1 VKKVAA
7 LMTHPTQYHSP
18 WFKGLA
24 RRPEIDLQVYYC
36 IAPTRKLQGAGFGL
50 EMEWDIPLLE
60 GYSYS
65 FLRNVSRKPGW
76 HFSGADTP
84 EIADIVNSRR
94 FDVWM
99 INGWTVKSEWQAIQS
114 CWREH
119 VPMFIRGDSNLLARR
134 SFARRAATQ
143 ILHRRW
149 IPRFSCYLTVGRLN
163 EQYYEHFG
171 ADPSRFVPVRHFVD
185 NAWFSAQASAA
196 RGNVAEIRRRWGISP
211 NSTVFLFVGK
221 FAPHKRPLDAIRA
234 FETACKS
241 GLDMHLLMVGDG
253 ALRPTCEEY
262 ARVAGIP
269 VTFAGFLNQTSM
281 PTAYASADVLVLPS
295 TAAETWGLVVN
306 EAMASGVPAIVSQV
320 VGCGPDLVTA
330 GETGQIFPVGDWRAL
345 ARILVSYASSRDL
358 VTSHSQAAR
367 HRVSGYSVSSAVENT
382 IKAIESFG

>member
-1 VKKVAA
+1 
-7 LMTHPTQYHSP
+7 MTHPTQYHTP
-18 WFKGLA
+18 WFKDLA
-24 RRPEIDLQVYYC
+24 RRPEIDLHVYYC
-36 IAPTRKLQGAGFGL
+36 IAPTSKLQGSGFGL

-60 GYSYS
+60 GYSHS

-84 EIADIVNSRR
+84 EIADIVSSRR

-99 INGWTVKSEWQAIQS
+99 INGWRVKSEWQAIQS
-114 CWREH
+114 CWREQ

-134 SFARRAATQ
+134 SFARRAATH

-171 ADPSRFVPVRHFVD
+171 ADRSRFVPVRHFVD

-196 RGNVAEIRRRWGISP
+196 RANVAEIRRRWGISP

-221 FAPHKRPLDAIRA
+221 FAPHKRPLDAILA

-253 ALRPTCEEY
+253 ALRARCEEY
-262 ARVAGIP
+262 ARVARIP

-306 EAMASGVPAIVSQV
+306 EAMASGVPTIVSAA

-367 HRVSGYSVSSAVENT
+367 HRVSGYSVGSAVENT

>member
-7 LMTHPTQYHSP
+7 LMTHPTQYHTP

-24 RRPEIDLQVYYC
+24 SRPEIDLHVYYC
-36 IAPTRKLQGAGFGL
+36 IAPTRKLQGEGFGL
-50 EMEWDIPLLE
+50 EIEWDIPLLE
-60 GYSYS
+60 GYSHS

-84 EIADIVNSRR
+84 EIADIVSSRR

-114 CWREH
+114 CWREQ

-171 ADPSRFVPVRHFVD
+171 ADRSRFVPVRHFVD

-196 RGNVAEIRRRWGISP
+196 RGNVAEIRRKWGISP

-262 ARVAGIP
+262 ARAAGIP

-306 EAMASGVPAIVSQV
+306 EAMTSGVPAVVSNA

-330 GETGQIFPVGDWRAL
+330 GETGQIFPVGHWRAL
-345 ARILVSYASSRDL
+345 ADILVAYASSRSL
-358 VTSHSQAAR
+358 VTRHSQAAR
-367 HRVSGYSVSSAVENT
+367 QRVSGYSVGSAIENT